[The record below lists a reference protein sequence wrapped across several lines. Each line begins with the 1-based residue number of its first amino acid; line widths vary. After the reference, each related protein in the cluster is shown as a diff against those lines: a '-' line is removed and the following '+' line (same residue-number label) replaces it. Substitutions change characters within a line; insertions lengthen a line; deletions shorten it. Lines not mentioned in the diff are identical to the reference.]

1 MSYRFEIDPAVT
13 VSSRRRCENQWNAR
27 PASAKSPCDVLL
39 SAPVEQA
46 PHRKPVKIDYY
57 VKVNIILRSRRGG
70 FLVDGYY
77 SITELTRE
85 FGVSTRTLRFYEDE
99 GLIQPERK
107 GRTRLFRPAD
117 RRLIAEILRGRRIGF
132 TIAEI
137 REIIQ
142 VYKEPPGEIGQLKL
156 LMKRVDE
163 KRDELRQKRK
173 DIDDTLNEL
182 DNVEEACLG
191 RLAEIG
197 VGT

>member
-1 MSYRFEIDPAVT
+1 M
-13 VSSRRRCENQWNAR
+13 
-27 PASAKSPCDVLL
+27 
-39 SAPVEQA
+39 
-46 PHRKPVKIDYY
+46 KIDYY
-57 VKVNIILRSRRGG
+57 VKVNIMVGSRKGG

-99 GLIQPERK
+99 GLIHPERK

>member
-1 MSYRFEIDPAVT
+1 MSIDGLNGPTGRGAGAGIRIVAV
-13 VSSRRRCENQWNAR
+13 
-27 PASAKSPCDVLL
+27 
-39 SAPVEQA
+39 
-46 PHRKPVKIDYY
+46 VK
-57 VKVNIILRSRRGG
+57 K
-70 FLVDGYY
+70 YY

-99 GLIQPERK
+99 GLIHPERR

-117 RRLIAEILRGRRIGF
+117 RALIQEILRGRRIGF

-173 DIDDTLNEL
+173 DIEDTLAEL
-182 DNVEEACLG
+182 DNVEEACLT

>member
-1 MSYRFEIDPAVT
+1 M
-13 VSSRRRCENQWNAR
+13 
-27 PASAKSPCDVLL
+27 K
-39 SAPVEQA
+39 
-46 PHRKPVKIDYY
+46 K
-57 VKVNIILRSRRGG
+57 
-70 FLVDGYY
+70 YY

-99 GLIQPERK
+99 GLIHPERR
-107 GRTRLFRPAD
+107 GRTRLYRAAD
-117 RRLIAEILRGRRIGF
+117 RRLLQEILRGRRIGF

-156 LMKRVDE
+156 MMKRIDE

-173 DIDDTLNEL
+173 DIDETLTEL
-182 DNVEEACLG
+182 DSAEEACLT
-191 RLAEIG
+191 RLVEIG